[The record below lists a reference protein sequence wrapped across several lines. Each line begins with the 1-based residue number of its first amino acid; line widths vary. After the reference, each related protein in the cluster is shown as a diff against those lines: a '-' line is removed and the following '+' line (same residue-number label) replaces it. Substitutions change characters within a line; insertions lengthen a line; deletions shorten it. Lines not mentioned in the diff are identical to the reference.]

1 MVVQLDADHPYILTT
16 LNMLGRAYRDSGSLA
31 MAIELLEGAHK
42 AQAVKLG
49 THHSDTLGTLRE
61 LAMAYRIVGD
71 HPRAIELLDNLSDA
85 QLAELGAAHPSTLET
100 LGQLAVEYR
109 EAGQL
114 AQAIAKFQRLWELKC
129 AAYSVG
135 DRRAIDAENHLGW
148 TMALAGKY
156 SEAEEHLLASFRAIQ
171 QADNVPADW
180 LAIYCDRLASLYLRW
195 GKPDRAESWQQQK
208 LAAIRSQF
216 GNGIQAIDA
225 ENHLG
230 WTMALAGNY
239 SEAEKH
245 LLASFRAIQQADNVP
260 ADWLAT
266 YCDRLADLYARW
278 GKPSSVESWLRQ
290 KDQVQLGL
298 HLLRQE
304 RFTDAETILRE
315 CLAICDRME
324 PNAWRTFHTKSLLG
338 GALLLQKKYTE
349 AELMLDAGYKG
360 LKADEQSIPP
370 QAKSSIS
377 DAIQRLVDLYDV
389 TDKPNEAAKWRKE
402 LEAAKAETA
411 TP

>member
-1 MVVQLDADHPYILTT
+1 
-16 LNMLGRAYRDSGSLA
+16 
-31 MAIELLEGAHK
+31 
-42 AQAVKLG
+42 
-49 THHSDTLGTLRE
+49 
-61 LAMAYRIVGD
+61 MAYRIVGD

-148 TMALAGKY
+148 TMALAG
-156 SEAEEHLLASFRAIQ
+156 
-171 QADNVPADW
+171 
-180 LAIYCDRLASLYLRW
+180 
-195 GKPDRAESWQQQK
+195 
-208 LAAIRSQF
+208 
-216 GNGIQAIDA
+216 
-225 ENHLG
+225 
-230 WTMALAGNY
+230 NY

-290 KDQVQLGL
+290 KVALIERRDDHVATSEAQVQLGL